1 MSSEAVALSVS
12 GSLFH
17 TCADDPHKVELAVQV
32 MQILIDDFGVA
43 NMFGRKNLQYFADMT
58 RTGIRVKEKFKYEYR
73 YPRQGSVPCK
83 YTLPSSDNTLH
94 YTQIAFSHT
103 LHIEHV
109 ILTSIKM
116 IACLHYTPKP
126 IQKR

>member
-1 MSSEAVALSVS
+1 MSSEAVAISVS

-17 TCADDPHKVELAVQV
+17 TCSDDPQKVELAVQIL
-32 MQILIDDFGVA
+32 QILIDDFGVA

-83 YTLPSSDNTLH
+83 YVLPPGSSIRC
-94 YTQIAFSHT
+94 Y
-103 LHIEHV
+103 
-109 ILTSIKM
+109 
-116 IACLHYTPKP
+116 
-126 IQKR
+126 